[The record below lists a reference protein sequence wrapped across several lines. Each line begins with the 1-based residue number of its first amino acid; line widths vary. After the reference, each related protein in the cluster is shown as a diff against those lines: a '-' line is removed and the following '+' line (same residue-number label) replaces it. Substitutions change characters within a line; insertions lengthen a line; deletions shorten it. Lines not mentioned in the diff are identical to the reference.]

1 MRLVGMKQD
10 AEREGKTRVTRLVGA
25 QGVTQGK
32 HGGEGALRRV
42 ARGMFRRQSSLAAM
56 LLILSL
62 LVAGCAT
69 TGLPDGSATT
79 PAGSATGTA
88 TTTTGGVPALK
99 HVFVIPMENKSVDG
113 LIGNSAAPYIN
124 ALAKQY
130 GMAAE
135 FYGTTH
141 PSLPNYFEM
150 TAGSTFG
157 VTSDCDNCYQNAKN
171 IVDQVEAKGLTWKAY
186 TEGVPRACYTGGDT
200 GRYVKHHNPFVYYD
214 DIRNNPDRCKNIVP
228 ATSFAS
234 DMAASDAPNL
244 VWYTPDG
251 LNDMHNRGVGPG
263 DAFLKGL
270 IPAILASNAYKA
282 GPSAIFIVWD
292 EAPAKDT
299 SGCCNGM
306 AKGGHTLALVISNVG
321 KTAFTS
327 QTQYYHSSLLLT
339 IQNAFGLGTLNNT
352 ANPATKPMS
361 DFFTSA
367 TGNTGNSGNSGN
379 SGGGTAQEPTNP
391 PTETPQPTIVPTT
404 PPIGNGGSCG
414 PDSPYGFTT
423 YHGGNHNYAYNSTL
437 VAEYKQ
443 LNVCWVRLQFHGD
456 LIETSRGVYD
466 WSLVDQAVATMNAAG
481 IHTTFALQQLPD
493 WDRSLVCPVDGV
505 HYAAGAAEMAQYA
518 KLAAARYNGS
528 SGHGKIDAFEI
539 GNEEYDNH
547 YTGSMATT
555 EQCRSATLYGP
566 VLKAA
571 YQAIKSVYPSALVG
585 TQGFWWQNTPHVQTT
600 WNTLF
605 QSYSQYFDY
614 ANFHYYQ
621 DPPNAAHGATPSFA
635 DEIQLIHQIAAANG
649 QGSKPIWITE
659 VGFDNTDPAAQSRN
673 LQYVLDAARTSGV
686 VAKIFL
692 FTINY
697 GTQVKTIYPPT
708 GPLPAFFMLQ
718 KYVAQYPRW

>member
-1 MRLVGMKQD
+1 MRLVGTMREAVRGRKKHVAGIRAQMNG
-10 AEREGKTRVTRLVGA
+10 ERGAA
-25 QGVTQGK
+25 QGV
-32 HGGEGALRRV
+32 LWRR
-42 ARGMFRRQSSLAAM
+42 SLFPSLMAM
-56 LLILSL
+56 VSLLSL
-62 LVAGCAT
+62 FVAGCAT
-69 TGLPDGSATT
+69 TTLPGGLGGSTTPTGSATKTTT
-79 PAGSATGTA
+79 PTGAGTGTM
-88 TTTTGGVPALK
+88 PSLK
-99 HVFVIPMENKSVDG
+99 HVFVIPMENESMSG
-113 LIGNSAAPYIN
+113 IIGNNAAPYIN

-130 GMAAE
+130 GVANA

-157 VTSDCDNCYQNAKN
+157 VTSDCDNCYQNQQN

-186 TEGVPRACYTGGDT
+186 TEGVPSACYTGSDT
-200 GRYVKHHNPFVYYD
+200 GAYIKHHNPFVYYD
-214 DIRNNPDRCKNIVP
+214 DIRNNPARCKNIVP
-228 ATSFAS
+228 AISFAS
-234 DMAASDAPNL
+234 DIASSAAPNL
-244 VWYTPDG
+244 AWYTPDG
-251 LNDMHNRGVGPG
+251 VHDMHNRGIGPG

-270 IPAILASNAYKA
+270 IPTILASNAYKS

-292 EAPAKDT
+292 EAPKKDT

-321 KTAFTS
+321 KAGYAS
-327 QTQYYHSSLLLT
+327 QTPYYHSSLLLT
-339 IQNAFGLGTLNNT
+339 IQDAFGLGTLNNT
-352 ANPATKPMS
+352 ASPATKPMS
-361 DFFTSA
+361 DFFTSDA
-367 TGNTGNSGNSGN
+367 
-379 SGGGTAQEPTNP
+379 GGSTAQEPTSP
-391 PTETPQPTIVPTT
+391 PTETPKPTIIPTE
-404 PPIGNGGSCG
+404 PPIGNAGSCSS
-414 PDSPYGFTT
+414 DSPYGFTT

-443 LNVCWVRLQFHGD
+443 LNICWVRLQFHGD
-456 LIETSRGVYD
+456 LIETSKGVYD

-481 IHTTFALQQLPD
+481 IHMTFALQQLPQ

-518 KLAAARYNGS
+518 RLAAARYNGT

-547 YTGSMATT
+547 YTGSMANT
-555 EQCRSATLYGP
+555 EQCRSASAYGP

-571 YQAIKSVYPSALVG
+571 YQAIKSVYPTALVG
-585 TQGFWWQNTPHVQTT
+585 TQGFWWQNTPHIQTT
-600 WNTLF
+600 WTTLF

-621 DPPNAAHGATPSFA
+621 DPPNASNGATPSFA
-635 DEIQLIHQIAAANG
+635 GEIQLIHQIAVANG
-649 QGSKPIWITE
+649 QGSKPIWVTE
-659 VGFDNTDPAAQSRN
+659 VGFDNTNPAMQSSN
-673 LQYVLDAARTSGV
+673 LQYVLDQARMSGV
-686 VAKIFL
+686 VAKVFL

-708 GPLPAFFMLQ
+708 GPLPAFYMLQ